1 MYLVQRASRTQ
12 QLIASVA
19 MGTLMSCAFA
29 ADDNNGAAQQQL
41 PAPNPAAEQAL
52 QKHFQSIFAAFEG
65 KAAMPAAGNFTED
78 FTKQASMEQVKQ
90 VFDQVKKSVGN
101 CRIAGQIPSPISYV
115 GSYLLQCDKAFVPMD
130 IAVEEKAPYR
140 VHSLLIRPGYAK
152 L

>member
-1 MYLVQRASRTQ
+1 MHLVQRPSRTTQ
-12 QLIASVA
+12 WITAVA

-29 ADDNNGAAQQQL
+29 ADDKTAAAQPEL

-65 KAAMPAAGNFTED
+65 KSAMPAASNFTDD
-78 FTKQASMEQVKQ
+78 FTKKVTMDQMKQ